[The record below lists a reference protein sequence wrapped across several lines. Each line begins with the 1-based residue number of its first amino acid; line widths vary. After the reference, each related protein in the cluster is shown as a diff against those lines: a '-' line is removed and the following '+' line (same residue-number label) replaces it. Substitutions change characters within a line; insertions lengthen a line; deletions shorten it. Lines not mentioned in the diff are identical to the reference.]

1 MKVIH
6 AVIRTMLAAALLA
19 APSCASSYATRMG
32 GGSPP
37 VDPRGVPIGGT
48 PAAFQPHDPNF
59 YSATSVGSPGTGAFA
74 GSGRARM
81 EEHREAMAG
90 QRPPKRVPE
99 IERPPGIPYS
109 Y

>member
-6 AVIRTMLAAALLA
+6 ALLATALLA

-48 PAAFQPHDPNF
+48 SAAFQPHDPNF
-59 YSATSVGSPGTGAFA
+59 YTATSLGSPGTGAFA

-81 EEHREAMAG
+81 EQHREAMAG

-99 IERPPGIPYS
+99 IDRPSGIPYS
-109 Y
+109 F